1 VRWARYEVPPKI
13 FSLLQE
19 QKTVDAFLL
28 IRQAQRYIPDDPQLE
43 MLLSTM
49 SFPRTVLTTPSG
61 ADVYFKDYMGVDAEW
76 QYLGRTPMDN
86 TFMPVG
92 YLRLRIIRQGFET
105 VIRAVNVYHMGDTL
119 RIKLIPKGTG
129 VPGMV
134 LVPEG
139 NQRLGS
145 GDPVELQE
153 YWIDKYE
160 VTNRKYKE
168 FVDAGGYQK
177 REYWKQPIVKDG
189 SALSWEQAMTEFRDA
204 TGRLGPLAWKLG
216 TYPDGQAEYPVQ
228 GVSWYEAAAYAEFA
242 GKSLPTVYHWRQAA
256 GFGIFSD
263 ILTLSNFYEE
273 GPVPGQTYPGL
284 SLYGCFDMAGNVK
297 EWCLNETEGWR
308 YILGGAWNE
317 PAYMF
322 SGRDAQ
328 HPFKRT
334 ETFGFRCIQS
344 AVPLSE
350 ILTGPVAVFHYDFS
364 QEKPVKDDIFEI
376 YKNLY
381 SYDRTELVA
390 RMIAVDESSEY
401 WRRETIS
408 YNAAYGDERVIANL
422 YIPHNATPPYQ
433 AVVFF
438 PGSNAKEQTSSENA
452 FGMMF
457 VDFIPRSGRA
467 LLFPV
472 YKGTFERGGG
482 NPIQGA
488 RASRDLMIQQ
498 GKDVLRSVDYL
509 ETREDINAEKIAFLG
524 LSWGA
529 CEGPIFTAIE
539 KRFKASILLGGGYS
553 ISRLKR
559 EPETNPINF
568 GPRSR
573 LPVLMVNGR
582 YDFIFPLETSVVPM
596 FDLQGAPEE
605 DKRLVLFDSGH
616 IPPGNDVIR
625 ETLDWLDRY
634 LGPVQ

>member
-1 VRWARYEVPPKI
+1 MGGTGVQLTKEQSTIGTAAYMSPEQTRGETIDHRTDIWSIGIVLYEMLTGQPPFKGEYEQAVVFSILNEDPKPMKFLRPEIPRELQEIVERTLDKDPDSRISSAAGLLEQLKGYQLVSKRADAGDFGIKPLLTRIRRPRIAIPTILMVAISMFFAIQFYTRSLKVRWARYEVPPKI

-145 GDPVELQE
+145 GNPVELQE

-160 VTNRKYKE
+160 VTNRKYME

-189 SALSWEQAMTEFRDA
+189 STLSWEQAMTEFRDA
-204 TGRLGPLAWKLG
+204 TGRLGPLTWKLG

-322 SGRDAQ
+322 
-328 HPFKRT
+328 
-334 ETFGFRCIQS
+334 
-344 AVPLSE
+344 
-350 ILTGPVAVFHYDFS
+350 
-364 QEKPVKDDIFEI
+364 
-376 YKNLY
+376 
-381 SYDRTELVA
+381 
-390 RMIAVDESSEY
+390 
-401 WRRETIS
+401 
-408 YNAAYGDERVIANL
+408 
-422 YIPHNATPPYQ
+422 
-433 AVVFF
+433 
-438 PGSNAKEQTSSENA
+438 
-452 FGMMF
+452 
-457 VDFIPRSGRA
+457 
-467 LLFPV
+467 
-472 YKGTFERGGG
+472 
-482 NPIQGA
+482 
-488 RASRDLMIQQ
+488 
-498 GKDVLRSVDYL
+498 
-509 ETREDINAEKIAFLG
+509 
-524 LSWGA
+524 
-529 CEGPIFTAIE
+529 
-539 KRFKASILLGGGYS
+539 
-553 ISRLKR
+553 
-559 EPETNPINF
+559 
-568 GPRSR
+568 
-573 LPVLMVNGR
+573 
-582 YDFIFPLETSVVPM
+582 
-596 FDLQGAPEE
+596 
-605 DKRLVLFDSGH
+605 
-616 IPPGNDVIR
+616 
-625 ETLDWLDRY
+625 
-634 LGPVQ
+634 